1 MERGPVRQEGRQV
14 WFFHDFTGY
23 RPSVGRNGGYRLL
36 VAALFLVC
44 SLAVSVRADQP
55 SVTLM
60 QRAEVGFETLTTQDG
75 LSNNTVMALAQDTTG
90 FIWIGTLGGLNRYDG
105 NRVRSFEHDPADPQS
120 LPNGFV
126 RALHPA
132 PDGGMWLG
140 THTAGIAYYSP
151 RTDSFRTL
159 GAGPDGLGH
168 VQVYALASD
177 GGAGVWVATV
187 AGLDHVGPDLRVRE
201 RVRPGEKG
209 FPAGYVFAVFRDR
222 HGTLW
227 AGTERGA
234 AFRRAGDADWQMLT
248 GDETAARAL
257 ARGVWSFYE
266 DSQDRLWIGTN
277 GSGVVSVAPGGAQ
290 AQSHPTLTGDDTSL
304 GRSTVRGIVEERP
317 GVLWISIYG
326 GGIAEYDAGRDRLR
340 LIRADPNIPRALKG
354 NFTRGL
360 IKDRGGVVW
369 VATNMGAS
377 RHDSVPSGI
386 VSIATGQTRGF
397 SGRDTWSLW
406 TDSRNGLW
414 LGLDD
419 GGLDRLDL
427 ETGHIAPYGRGKEDG
442 NAGGTPIYA
451 IAGDAT
457 GALWIGTA
465 GLARLYPEAG
475 RGSLTALPI
484 PGASG
489 RDITALRSAGSDLWI
504 GTYYGLI
511 RHSTADGSIRTYTTA
526 SGDGDAPSLSNNEV
540 WAILPDEAGH
550 VWIGTANGLNIL
562 MPDGRLRHVHR
573 QPGRAD
579 SLPHDY
585 VSALVR
591 DRQGRLWLGTV
602 GGGVALLVA
611 GGPADEELH
620 FRAVT
625 QRDGLPSNAISALTL
640 GSDGRIWASTDN
652 GLAAIDSQDFTV
664 ARIDPTSAG
673 NVTSYLPGAVTA
685 LGDGGLVFGGANG
698 ITLVQ
703 PSQIRPHI
711 FQDALAVTAV
721 TAGGRSVNAS
731 ALNLPAGQ
739 RTIRVPTDNRRLE
752 VEFSLM
758 DFAVGGNLLYGYRL
772 DGFDQDWL
780 EAEKDRRAA
789 VYTNLPP
796 GQYTLRLRVSDRD
809 AGAIAERAFTVA
821 VPHLWHEWPWV
832 RFMGL
837 ILALTAGAS
846 MVMLIERARIA
857 KLSEAKREL
866 EAKVE
871 ERTQSLRE
879 ANDRLADLA
888 TRDPLTGIFNRR
900 AFMERLDHEWGISLR
915 HGHPFCVLI
924 LDLDNFKEVNDTY
937 GHLVGDTVLRELA
950 QRVKE
955 VLRDT
960 DLLAR
965 YGGEEFV
972 VLTPHTDAAAA
983 CIVAERMRHAAGSM
997 PVNLEGASLQVTV
1010 SIGIAQARPTTETQT
1025 SLFKRADTAL
1035 YKAKTAGRNRV
1046 KLSA

>member
-1 MERGPVRQEGRQV
+1 MEWGNVRQEGRQV
-14 WFFHDFTGY
+14 WFFTDLRRE
-23 RPSVGRNGGYRLL
+23 RPFASPSWQHHLL
-36 VAALFLVC
+36 VAAIFFLC
-44 SLAVSVRADQP
+44 SYAVQVRAGQP

-60 QRAEVGFETLTTQDG
+60 QRAEVGFETLTTLDG

-105 NRVRSFEHDPADPQS
+105 NRIRTFEHDPADPQS

-126 RALHPA
+126 RALQPA

-140 THTAGIAYYSP
+140 THTAGIAYYNP

-159 GAGPDGLGH
+159 GAGPEGLGH

-177 GGAGVWVATV
+177 GGDGVWVATV
-187 AGLDHVGPDLRVRE
+187 AGLDRVGPGLEVRE
-201 RVRPGEKG
+201 RVRADDKG
-209 FPAGYVFAVFRDR
+209 FPTGYVFAVFLDQ

-227 AGTERGA
+227 AGTERGVA
-234 AFRRAGDADWQMLT
+234 IRRAGGSEWRMLD
-248 GDETAARAL
+248 GEPAAVSAL
-257 ARGVWSFYE
+257 ATGVWSFFE
-266 DSQDRLWIGTN
+266 DAQGRLWIGTN
-277 GSGVVSVAPGGAQ
+277 GGGVVSIAPGSDR
-290 AQSHPTLTGDDTSL
+290 AQSHPTLTGIDTSL

-317 GVLWISIYG
+317 GVLWLSLFG
-326 GGIAEYDAGRDRLR
+326 GGIAEYDIGQDQLR
-340 LIRADPNIPRALKG
+340 LIRSDPNIPRALRG

-360 IKDRGGVVW
+360 IKDRGGVIW
-369 VATNMGAS
+369 VASNMGAS

-386 VSIATGQTRGF
+386 ASIATGHTRGF

-414 LGLDD
+414 LGLDE

-427 ETGHIAPYGRGKEDG
+427 ETGHITPFGGGVDG
-442 NAGGTPIYA
+442 GNPGGTPVYA
-451 IAGDAT
+451 ITGDAS
-457 GALWIGTA
+457 GAVWIGSA
-465 GLARLYPEAG
+465 GLSRLHPGAAP
-475 RGSLTALPI
+475 GSLAAMPI
-484 PGASG
+484 PGTIG
-489 RDITALRSAGSDLWI
+489 RDITALHTTQDHLWV
-504 GTYYGLI
+504 GTYYGLF
-511 RHSTADGSIRTYTTA
+511 RQTLSDGAVRSYTTN
-526 SGDGDAPSLSNNEV
+526 SDGDGQALSNNEV
-540 WAILPDEAGH
+540 WAILPDDAGH

-562 MPDGRLRHVHR
+562 MPDGRLRHFHR
-573 QPGRAD
+573 EPGRSD
-579 SLPHDY
+579 GLPHDY
-585 VSALVR
+585 VSALVH

-602 GGGVALLVA
+602 GGGVALLTA
-611 GGPADEELH
+611 GQPTDEKLH
-620 FRAVT
+620 FKSVT
-625 QRDGLPSNAISALTL
+625 QREGLPSNAVSALIL

-652 GLAAIDSQDFTV
+652 GLAAIDTQDFSV
-664 ARIDPTSAG
+664 ARLDPTSAG
-673 NVTSYLPGAVTA
+673 NVSSYLPGSVTA
-685 LGDGGLVFGGANG
+685 LHDGGLVFGGANG

-703 PSQIRPHI
+703 PSQIRRHI

-731 ALNLPAGQ
+731 ALNLPMGQ
-739 RTIRVPTDNRRLE
+739 RVIRVPTDNRRLE

-758 DFAVGGNLLYGYRL
+758 DFAAGPNLRYGYKL
-772 DGFDQDWL
+772 EGFDLDWM
-780 EAEKDRRAA
+780 EAERDRHAA

-809 AGAIAERAFTVA
+809 AGVISERAFIIA
-821 VPHLWHEWPWV
+821 VPHLWYEWPWV

-866 EAKVE
+866 EAKVA

-900 AFMERLDHEWGISLR
+900 AFMERLDHEWSASLR
-915 HGHPFCVLI
+915 HGHPFCVMI

-937 GHLVGDTVLRELA
+937 GHLVGDTVLREVA
-950 QRVKE
+950 RRVKE
-955 VLRDT
+955 QMRDT

-983 CIVAERMRHAAGSM
+983 CIVAERIRHAAGNV
-997 PVNLEGASLQVTV
+997 PIHLEGTSLVVTV
-1010 SIGIAQARPTTETQT
+1010 SIGVAQGRPATETQT
-1025 SLFKRADTAL
+1025 GLFNRADAAL
-1035 YKAKTAGRNRV
+1035 YAAKTAGRNRV
-1046 KLSA
+1046 RLSA